1 MESERAAPALDARAV
16 EAVLRE
22 HFPQARAGEDFVVE
36 AIGPMSARLRLAAD
50 ERFLRPGGTVSG
62 PALFALADIAL
73 YCAVLGEIGAEPL
86 AVTTNMSINFFRKAP
101 LGGVVAE
108 ARLFKVGRT
117 LAVGEVSMRGVEG
130 ALIAHATGTYA
141 LPPKRR

>member
-1 MESERAAPALDARAV
+1 
-16 EAVLRE
+16 
-22 HFPQARAGEDFVVE
+22 
-36 AIGPMSARLRLAAD
+36 
-50 ERFLRPGGTVSG
+50 
-62 PALFALADIAL
+62 
-73 YCAVLGEIGAEPL
+73 
-86 AVTTNMSINFFRKAP
+86 INFFRKAP